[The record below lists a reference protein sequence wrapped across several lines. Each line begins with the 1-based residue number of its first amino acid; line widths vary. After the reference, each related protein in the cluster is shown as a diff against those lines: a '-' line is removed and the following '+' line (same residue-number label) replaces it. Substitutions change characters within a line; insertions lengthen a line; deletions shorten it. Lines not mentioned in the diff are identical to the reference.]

1 MFSKT
6 KKTEKID
13 TEQREQFEYAQERI
27 KQKKKLMRHF
37 IIFLVG
43 SLFLII
49 INPVLGYGDDF
60 FIKNWFVWAILIW
73 GFLFFIHVF
82 NVFIMNTF
90 MSKEWEHKQL
100 AKLKAKQEKRIL
112 ELQEQVNKELPIPDE
127 KKKETLITRSP
138 QDKVITMIA
147 AAGANNELGLNNEL
161 VWHLSDDF
169 KRFKQLTTGH
179 HIIMGRKTFESFPKL
194 LPNRT
199 HIVIS
204 RNKGYKKE
212 GAVIVH
218 SMEEAIS
225 RTEGDKQPFI
235 IGGGE
240 IYKIGL
246 KFAHKIELTRV
257 HGAFKADTFFPEIP
271 GSKWQL
277 VSEDHHDK
285 DDRHKYAFSYQTF
298 LRK

>member
-6 KKTEKID
+6 KKKEKID
-13 TEQREQFEYAQERI
+13 VEQREQFEYAQARV

-37 IIFLVG
+37 IVFLVG
-43 SLFLII
+43 SIFLIV

-73 GFLFFIHVF
+73 AFIFFIHLF

-90 MSKEWEHKQL
+90 MGKEWERNQL
-100 AKLKAKQEKRIL
+100 VKLKEKQERRIL
-112 ELQEQVNKELPIPDE
+112 ELQEKINKELPIPE
-127 KKKETLITRSP
+127 VKKKEIPITNSRPEKEITL
-138 QDKVITMIA
+138 IA

-161 VWHLSDDF
+161 VWHLPDDF
-169 KRFKQLTTGH
+169 KRFKWLTTGH

-199 HIVIS
+199 HLVIS
-204 RNKGYKKE
+204 RNPDYKKE
-212 GAVIVH
+212 GAVIV
-218 SMEEAIS
+218 SSLEEALS
-225 RTEGDKQPFI
+225 KTNGDEQPFI

-246 KFAHKIELTRV
+246 EVAHKIELTRV
-257 HGAFKADTFFPEIP
+257 HGAFEADTFFPRNPRIQMETRF
-271 GSKWQL
+271 K
-277 VSEDHHDK
+277 
-285 DDRHKYAFSYQTF
+285 
-298 LRK
+298 RKS

>member
-13 TEQREQFEYAQERI
+13 VEQREQFEYAQTRVR
-27 KQKKKLMRHF
+27 QKKKLMRHF
-37 IIFLVG
+37 IVFLVG
-43 SLFLII
+43 SVFLII
-49 INPVLGYGDDF
+49 INPILGYGDDF

-73 GFLFFIHVF
+73 AFIFFIHLF

-90 MSKEWEHKQL
+90 MGKEWENDQL
-100 AKLKAKQEKRIL
+100 VKLKSKQEKRIL
-112 ELQEQVNKELPIPDE
+112 ELQEKVNKELPLPEE
-127 KKKETLITRSP
+127 KKKQTSIANSAP
-138 QDKVITMIA
+138 NKVITLIA

-161 VWHLSDDF
+161 VWHLPDDF

-179 HIIMGRKTFESFPKL
+179 HIIMGRKTFETFPKP

-199 HIVIS
+199 HLVIT
-204 RNKGYKKE
+204 RNRDYQKE
-212 GAVIVH
+212 GAVIV
-218 SMEEAIS
+218 SSLEDAIS
-225 RTEGDKQPFI
+225 KTNGDEQPFI

-246 KFAHKIELTRV
+246 EVAHKIELTRV
-257 HGAFKADTFFPEIP
+257 HAAFEADTFFPEIP
-271 GSKWQL
+271 ESDWKL
-277 VSEDHHDK
+277 VSTEIHDK
-285 DDRHKYAFSYQTF
+285 DDRHEYAFSYETY

>member
-6 KKTEKID
+6 KKREKID
-13 TEQREQFEYAQERI
+13 TEQREQFEYAQARI
-27 KQKKKLMRHF
+27 KQKKRLMRHF
-37 IIFLVG
+37 IIFMVG
-43 SLFLII
+43 SIFLAI
-49 INPVLGYGDDF
+49 INYSSDFGDTF
-60 FIKNWFVWAILIW
+60 FIKGWPVWALLIW
-73 GFLFFIHVF
+73 SFLFLIHVF

-100 AKLKAKQEKRIL
+100 SKLKAKQEKRIL
-112 ELQEQVNKELPIPDE
+112 ELQKQVEKEMPIQNT
-127 KKKETLITRSP
+127 KKKQTLISKSP
-138 QDKVITMIA
+138 DDKVITMIA

-161 VWHLSDDF
+161 VWHLPDDF

-179 HIIMGRKTFESFPKL
+179 HIIMGRKTFESFPKP

-199 HIVIS
+199 HVVITS
-204 RNKGYKKE
+204 NKGYEKE
-212 GAVIVH
+212 GAIIVN

-225 RTEGDKQPFI
+225 ITEGDKQPFI

-246 KFAHKIELTRV
+246 EFAQKIELTRV

-271 GSKWQL
+271 RTKWKL
-277 VSEDHHDK
+277 ASEDNHDK
-285 DDRHKYAFSYQTF
+285 DDRHEFSFSYQTF